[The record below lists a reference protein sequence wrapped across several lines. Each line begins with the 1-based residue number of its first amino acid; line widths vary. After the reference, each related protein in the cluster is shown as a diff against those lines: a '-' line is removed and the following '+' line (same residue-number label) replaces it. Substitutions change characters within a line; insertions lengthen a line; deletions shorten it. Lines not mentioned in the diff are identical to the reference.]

1 MVIGNP
7 KRQGEVPDRL
17 GDARFG
23 RRLSCALENRMF
35 DFNDKVAIVT
45 GAASGLGEAISR
57 ELAASGA
64 RLVLADLDIDRVH
77 ALAAQID
84 DGRAFPL
91 RTDVANAADVEAMVA
106 FAVKTFGRLDLAV
119 NNAGVGGASAPAGE
133 YDLAEWRRVL
143 SVDMDG
149 VFYGMRYQIPAML
162 VSGGGAIVN
171 MSSICGMLGLPGT
184 IAYAAAKHAVVGMT
198 RTAAVDYAR
207 KGIRINAVG
216 PAVIDT
222 PLIRAQGEP
231 SPALIDQHP
240 IGRLGR
246 PEEVAALVAFLLSD
260 RASFMTGGYYPVD
273 GGYLAQ

>member
-1 MVIGNP
+1 VVIGNP

-64 RLVLADLDIDRVH
+64 RLVLADLDVDR
-77 ALAAQID
+77 ADTLAAQIGD
-84 DGRAFPL
+84 NRAIPL

-119 NNAGVGGASAPAGE
+119 NNAGVGGVSAPAGE

-162 VSGGGAIVN
+162 ASGGGAIVN

-184 IAYAAAKHAVVGMT
+184 IAYTAAKHAVVGMT

-207 KGIRINAVG
+207 KGIRVNAVG

-246 PEEVAALVAFLLSD
+246 PEEVAVLVAFLLSD

>member
-1 MVIGNP
+1 MICGRNAPEELPSHEGAVAAFEACDV
-7 KRQGEVPDRL
+7 R
-17 GDARFG
+17 DAD
-23 RRLSCALENRMF
+23 A
-35 DFNDKVAIVT
+35 V
-45 GAASGLGEAISR
+45 
-57 ELAASGA
+57 
-64 RLVLADLDIDRVH
+64 
-77 ALAAQID
+77 Q
-84 DGRAFPL
+84 
-91 RTDVANAADVEAMVA
+91 AMVERIVA
-106 FAVKTFGRLDLAV
+106 RHGRLDLAV

-162 VSGGGAIVN
+162 ASGGGAIVN

>member
-1 MVIGNP
+1 
-7 KRQGEVPDRL
+7 
-17 GDARFG
+17 
-23 RRLSCALENRMF
+23 MF

-91 RTDVANAADVEAMVA
+91 QTDVANAADVEAMVD

-162 VSGGGAIVN
+162 ASGGGAIVN

>member
-1 MVIGNP
+1 
-7 KRQGEVPDRL
+7 
-17 GDARFG
+17 
-23 RRLSCALENRMF
+23 MF

-149 VFYGMRYQIPAML
+149 VFYGMRYQISRDA
-162 VSGGGAIVN
+162 
-171 MSSICGMLGLPGT
+171 
-184 IAYAAAKHAVVGMT
+184 
-198 RTAAVDYAR
+198 
-207 KGIRINAVG
+207 
-216 PAVIDT
+216 
-222 PLIRAQGEP
+222 
-231 SPALIDQHP
+231 
-240 IGRLGR
+240 RLGR
-246 PEEVAALVAFLLSD
+246 RGDRQHELDLRHARPARHHRLRGCQARRGRHDPDRSRRLCPQGHSHQRGGASGHRYAADPGA
-260 RASFMTGGYYPVD
+260 GGANRRPR
-273 GGYLAQ
+273 

>member
-1 MVIGNP
+1 
-7 KRQGEVPDRL
+7 
-17 GDARFG
+17 
-23 RRLSCALENRMF
+23 MF
-35 DFNDKVAIVT
+35 DFNGKIAIVT
-45 GAASGLGEAISR
+45 GAASGLGESNSR
-57 ELAASGA
+57 ELAAGGA
-64 RLVLADLDIDRVH
+64 RLVLADLDVDRAH
-77 ALAAQID
+77 SLATDIG

-91 RTDVANAADVEAMVA
+91 RTDVANPADVEAMVA
-106 FAVKTFGRLDLAV
+106 FTVKTFGRLDLAV
-119 NNAGVGGASAPAGE
+119 NNAGVGGISAPAGE
-133 YDLAEWRRVL
+133 YDLADWRRVL

-162 VSGGGAIVN
+162 ASGGGAIVN

-184 IAYAAAKHAVVGMT
+184 IAYTAAKHAVVGMT

-207 KGIRINAVG
+207 QAIRVNAVG

-231 SPALIDQHP
+231 SPSLIEQHP

-246 PEEVAALVAFLLSD
+246 PEEVAALVALLLSN

>member
-1 MVIGNP
+1 
-7 KRQGEVPDRL
+7 
-17 GDARFG
+17 
-23 RRLSCALENRMF
+23 MF
-35 DFNDKVAIVT
+35 DFNGKIAIVT
-45 GAASGLGEAISR
+45 GAANGLGESISR
-57 ELAASGA
+57 ELAAGGA
-64 RLVLADLDIDRVH
+64 RLVLADLDVDRAH
-77 ALAAQID
+77 SLATDIG

-91 RTDVANAADVEAMVA
+91 RTDVANPADVEAMVA
-106 FAVKTFGRLDLAV
+106 FTVKTFGRLDLAV
-119 NNAGVGGASAPAGE
+119 NNAGVGGISAPAGE

-162 VSGGGAIVN
+162 ASGGGAIVN

-184 IAYAAAKHAVVGMT
+184 IAYTAAKHAVVGMT

-207 KGIRINAVG
+207 QAIRVNAVG

-231 SPALIDQHP
+231 SPSLIEQHP

-246 PEEVAALVAFLLSD
+246 PEEVAALVALLLSD